1 MESWVHGNND
11 ITPLSEVSYVIGQLH
26 FLSAERAWYYR
37 IARPKPDVDIIF
49 LYGAI
54 WQIVVVEVGM
64 FI

>member
-1 MESWVHGNND
+1 M
-11 ITPLSEVSYVIGQLH
+11 
-26 FLSAERAWYYR
+26 SAERAWYYR